1 MLTTVSLDNRKGRRK
16 AIAWSSIGKWRVR
29 SPGSLGP
36 VTRFRDWSHS
46 GGHWSCCNHDQQPTL
61 SWTGTF
67 FHGLLVDS
75 KMKKHQQ
82 VTKSFTVYL
91 SNGRRE
97 DVHWA
102 YSKYFSTLSQR
113 TGQSASRLNDNLH
126 HTWAGRIN
134 PTGFQA
140 NPAEATLSRK
150 LSVFSE
156 RLGLSASLRSLP
168 GANPLRPGI
177 PCVGKR
183 TKNACAF
190 SQLQKSPTLEMI
202 TN

>member
-36 VTRFRDWSHS
+36 VTRFRAWSHS

-82 VTKSFTVYL
+82 VTKFFTVYL
-91 SNGRRE
+91 SSGRRE

-113 TGQSASRLNDNLH
+113 TRSIGQQAEWHPPPHLGRQDKPYRFPSQPCGSDTLKETLRVLRK
-126 HTWAGRIN
+126 AGAVCI
-134 PTGFQA
+134 
-140 NPAEATLSRK
+140 
-150 LSVFSE
+150 
-156 RLGLSASLRSLP
+156 
-168 GANPLRPGI
+168 PLITSWGESF
-177 PCVGKR
+177 K
-183 TKNACAF
+183 TKNPMCGEKDKECLCFF
-190 SQLQKSPTLEMI
+190 STSEKPNTGYD
-202 TN
+202 N